1 MTKLF
6 RILIV
11 GSPKFS
17 RRDLIHDTL
26 YTYVKHAHACGDQP
40 VITHAG
46 HYVDPDG
53 TPHHNPP
60 QGADAITQHIWLEWL
75 NNGLVTRNADIQ
87 FPNYRRYGKQRATA
101 INTHNLVNRGADMCL
116 AFLRGN
122 SVTAPHTADLVEAA
136 GIPIRIIR
144 EQT

>member
-1 MTKLF
+1 MTRQF
-6 RILIV
+6 RILVV
-11 GSPKFS
+11 GSSKWT

-26 YTYVKHAHACGDQP
+26 YTYVQHAHSCGDQP
-40 VITHAG
+40 VITHSG
-46 HYVDPDG
+46 RYVDDDH

-60 QGADAITQHIWLEWL
+60 QGADAIAQSVWLEWL
-75 NNGLVTRNADIQ
+75 NNGLVTRAANIQ

-101 INTHNLVNRGADMCL
+101 INNHNMINQGADICL
-116 AFLRGN
+116 AFIRNN
-122 SVTAPHTADLVEAA
+122 SVNANQTAELVQDV